1 MPDRSHYNH
10 IARTSLRPGEEATE
24 KIWRTVNLVPMCQ
37 NTFNFFDSLVIFGH
51 YFTGN
56 GRVSFIL
63 ATISSRFPN
72 KKIKNKS
79 CVMVIFCYRTKH
91 GSPAGDQF

>member
-1 MPDRSHYNH
+1 MLDRSHYNH

-37 NTFNFFDSLVIFGH
+37 STFNFFDSLVIFGH

-56 GRVSFIL
+56 GKVSFML
-63 ATISSRFPN
+63 ATISSRSPN

-79 CVMVIFCYRTKH
+79 CVMVIFCYGTKH